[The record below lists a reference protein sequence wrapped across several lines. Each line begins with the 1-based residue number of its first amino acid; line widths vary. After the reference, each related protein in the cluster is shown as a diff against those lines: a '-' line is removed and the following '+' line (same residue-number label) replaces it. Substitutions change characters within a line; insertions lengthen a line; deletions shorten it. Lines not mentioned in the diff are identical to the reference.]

1 MRIVGGKHRG
11 RQLLAPP
18 GRELRPTSDRV
29 RESVFNILTQGGEA
43 LGGHNWVQGALVIDG
58 FAGTGAMG
66 LEAVSRG
73 AAHATLLDNQNVALG
88 CCRDNIESLNEEE
101 NIDVYYADC
110 LKLKTAPQPCSL
122 IFLDP
127 PYGLGLTVPAL
138 ESLVSTG
145 WVADKAIAVLEVDR
159 TEEIQPP
166 PAFSILDE
174 RQYGKAKILFLGNSQ

>member
-11 RQLLAPP
+11 RHLLTPS

-43 LGGHNWVQGALVIDG
+43 LGARNWVQSAQILDG

-73 AAHATLLDNQNVALG
+73 AAHATLLDNQDTALS
-88 CCRDNIESLNEEE
+88 CCRDNVEMLREDDNV
-101 NIDVYYADC
+101 DVHFMDC
-110 LKLKTAPQPCSL
+110 LNPRKADQPCSL

-127 PYGLGLTVPAL
+127 PYGLDLSIPAL
-138 ESLVSTG
+138 EALAIAG
-145 WVADKAIAVLEVDR
+145 WITPNALAVLEVDR
-159 TEEIQPP
+159 TEQIELTPK
-166 PAFSILDE
+166 FTLLDD
-174 RQYGKAKILFLGNSQ
+174 RQYGKARVLFLGV